1 MKYGIP
7 TEYGNGIPTEYGNGI
22 LPTEYGNGIP
32 TEYGKGIST
41 EYGIILLVIILYC
54 EESLLL

>member
-1 MKYGIP
+1 MKYGI
-7 TEYGNGIPTEYGNGI
+7 
-22 LPTEYGNGIP
+22 PTEYGNGIP